1 MQTISIPYTFNRDGY
16 YYFTRR
22 VPKDLAHHYSRL
34 RIVECLRT
42 TSARQAK
49 LQAQQAAAKLEAYW
63 ASLRVAHTSLPGADY
78 FVTQPSTAVFF
89 DANKDS
95 TGQPDLLQA
104 LELYLHL
111 KGKNRPKSFEAAASR
126 TCNYLIGIAG
136 NKCLGDY
143 TRADALKFREWLV
156 NRGLTGSSVTR
167 NFSYLKAVFNF
178 AVSEY
183 ALDVRNP
190 FIGVY
195 HDRQAGVTK
204 RQPIPMQNIKRVQAK
219 CRQIDDDMR
228 WLVALLSDT
237 GLRLAEGAGL
247 LKTDI
252 HLDCEVPF
260 VRIQKHP
267 WRGLKT
273 RSSERNV
280 PLVGQALWAAE
291 RALHA
296 SCGSAFAFARYN
308 QTDTTAAN
316 SASAALNKWLKQYV
330 PTGCTMHSF
339 RHSMRDRLRAVQCPA
354 DIADQIGGWAADGVG
369 QGYGSGYPID
379 VTYDWV
385 RQAIAQNVR

>member
-1 MQTISIPYTFNRDGY
+1 MQTISIPYTFNRDGH

-22 VPKDLAHHYSRL
+22 VPKDLAHHYSRV

-63 ASLRVAHTSLPGADY
+63 ASLRVAHAPLPGADCC
-78 FVTQPSTAVFF
+78 VTPPSTAVFF
-89 DANKDS
+89 DANKDR

-104 LELYLHL
+104 LELYLDL
-111 KGKNRPKSFEAAASR
+111 KGKNRPKSFEAASTR

-136 NKCLGDY
+136 NKLLGDY
-143 TRADALKFREWLV
+143 NRTDALKFREWLIA
-156 NRGLTGSSVTR
+156 RGLTGSSVTR

-183 ALDVRNP
+183 ALNVTNP
-190 FIGVY
+190 FVGVY
-195 HDRQAGVTK
+195 HDRQAGVIR
-204 RQPIPMQNIKRVQAK
+204 RQPIPLDGIKRVQAH

-252 HLDCEVPF
+252 HVECDIPF
-260 VRIQKHP
+260 VRVQTHP

-273 RSSERNV
+273 RSSERDV
-280 PLVGQALWAAE
+280 PLVGQALWAAL
-291 RALHA
+291 RALQFEQE
-296 SCGSAFAFARYN
+296 CPFAFPRYN
-308 QTDTTAAN
+308 QSSITAAN
-316 SASAALNKWLKQYV
+316 SASAGLELSRKLLD
-330 PTGCTMHSF
+330 C
-339 RHSMRDRLRAVQCPA
+339 
-354 DIADQIGGWAADGVG
+354 I
-369 QGYGSGYPID
+369 
-379 VTYDWV
+379 
-385 RQAIAQNVR
+385 

>member
-1 MQTISIPYTFNRDGY
+1 MVD
-16 YYFTRR
+16 
-22 VPKDLAHHYSRL
+22 
-34 RIVECLRT
+34 
-42 TSARQAK
+42 
-49 LQAQQAAAKLEAYW
+49 
-63 ASLRVAHTSLPGADY
+63 
-78 FVTQPSTAVFF
+78 
-89 DANKDS
+89 
-95 TGQPDLLQA
+95 
-104 LELYLHL
+104 
-111 KGKNRPKSFEAAASR
+111 
-126 TCNYLIGIAG
+126 
-136 NKCLGDY
+136 
-143 TRADALKFREWLV
+143 
-156 NRGLTGSSVTR
+156 RGLTGSSVTR

-183 ALDVRNP
+183 ALDVTNP

-273 RSSERNV
+273 RSSERDV

-316 SASAALNKWLKQYV
+316 SAN
-330 PTGCTMHSF
+330 
-339 RHSMRDRLRAVQCPA
+339 AVVNNLVKASCPCWMA
-354 DIADQIGGWAADGVG
+354 K
-369 QGYGSGYPID
+369 
-379 VTYDWV
+379 
-385 RQAIAQNVR
+385 AIVSLG

>member
-42 TSARQAK
+42 TSAKQAK
-49 LQAQQAAAKLEAYW
+49 MQAQQANAKLEAYW
-63 ASLRVAHTSLPGADY
+63 ASLRVARASVPGASSCLTPTTIPIFAD
-78 FVTQPSTAVFF
+78 TQKSP
-89 DANKDS
+89 NN
-95 TGQPDLLQA
+95 QPDLTQA
-104 LELYLHL
+104 LDIYLDL
-111 KGKNRPKSFEAAASR
+111 KGKNRPKSFEAAATR

-136 NKCLGDY
+136 NKPLGDY
-143 TRADALKFREWLV
+143 TRADALRFREWLID
-156 NRGLTGSSVTR
+156 RGLTGSSVTR

-195 HDRQAGVTK
+195 HDRQAGVIK

-339 RHSMRDRLRAVQCPA
+339 RHSMRNRLRAVQCPA
-354 DIADQIGGWAADGVG
+354 DIADQIGDWAADGVG

-385 RQAIAQNVR
+385 RQAIA